1 MKLQNCVDGRT
12 PNPCRLTDFV
22 LQLWSKMQSF
32 GFWHQL
38 AVIASKISQYKCL
51 VPYPAFVVGPKT
63 ERRVRNDAIVLCKV
77 LNSFSIGVVKFGTP
91 CREKLLSLIL
101 HL

>member
-1 MKLQNCVDGRT
+1 MQAYRFC
-12 PNPCRLTDFV
+12 LTA
-22 LQLWSKMQSF
+22 LEQF

-38 AVIASKISQYKCL
+38 AVIASKISQYCL
-51 VPYPAFVVGPKT
+51 LPCPTFVVGPRT

-91 CREKLLSLIL
+91 CREQIAIFNL
-101 HL
+101 HFLN

>member
-1 MKLQNCVDGRT
+1 MKLQNCVDGQT
-12 PNPCRLTDFV
+12 PNPCRLTHFV

-38 AVIASKISQYKCL
+38 AVIASKISQYCL
-51 VPYPAFVVGPKT
+51 LPCPAFVVEPKT
-63 ERRVRNDAIVLCKV
+63 ERRVRNDATVLCGV
-77 LNSFSIGVVKFGTP
+77 LNSFSIGLELHVGS
-91 CREKLLSLIL
+91 ELLSLIL